1 MYQGQTI
8 RVALRH
14 VRHGNVAG
22 NNAFH
27 IAGPLLDGHS
37 LEFYDRDTVT
47 RVTGNRPESRVFID
61 GNEVLD
67 TPGGQNRFDAACQF
81 FLDRHLV
88 CQCGW
93 NGKELNFMI
102 NDRTL
107 FKFDRWTT
115 GGRGWNN
122 AYLQINPADKDANDI
137 GMCTYGALS
146 NDYTAAGKPQDDP
159 YPNARLD
166 CSD

>member
-47 RVTGNRPESRVFID
+47 RVTGNRPEARVFID
-61 GNEVLD
+61 GQEIFD
-67 TPGGQNRFDAACQF
+67 TAGGMN
-81 FLDRHLV
+81 
-88 CQCGW
+88 
-93 NGKELNFMI
+93 
-102 NDRTL
+102 
-107 FKFDRWTT
+107 KFDRWTT